1 MTVRVDYDIRH
12 QPRVYPIDCDSSCL
26 DTEPLKQL
34 CCNINRY
41 IEAVDRANILIEYA
55 QGSQLLDIMREI
67 AEEISYGRD
76 EFDAVIM
83 VSHRCSLPLNLV
95 FLAYSLR
102 EDYRL
107 AYERFI
113 QANVIKILSDMGFK
127 PMQIYR
133 HINALPNVC
142 YSYRGILEVLK
153 AWQDGNFVALKF
165 YNKVEVSIDK

>member
-1 MTVRVDYDIRH
+1 MRN
-12 QPRVYPIDCDSSCL
+12 IDTKNNTLSRARFARRKILWKYL
-26 DTEPLKQL
+26 DNQL
-34 CCNINRY
+34 
-41 IEAVDRANILIEYA
+41 
-55 QGSQLLDIMREI
+55 
-67 AEEISYGRD
+67 ISW
-76 EFDAVIM
+76 
-83 VSHRCSLPLNLV
+83 SNP
-95 FLAYSLR
+95 YS
-102 EDYRL
+102 
-107 AYERFI
+107 FI

>member
-1 MTVRVDYDIRH
+1 MTVRVDYDIRR

-83 VSHRCSLPLNLV
+83 VSHRCS
-95 FLAYSLR
+95 
-102 EDYRL
+102 
-107 AYERFI
+107 
-113 QANVIKILSDMGFK
+113 
-127 PMQIYR
+127 
-133 HINALPNVC
+133 
-142 YSYRGILEVLK
+142 
-153 AWQDGNFVALKF
+153 
-165 YNKVEVSIDK
+165 